1 MLVKH
6 LLTDV
11 AVATDVSD
19 HNCMS
24 VLIDEKD
31 LPQELTAEQAVEA
44 AYCSELAEVA
54 SKVQRGLPALIEC
67 DKDLAPYLYANLR
80 NRLRAV
86 NLRCLYL
93 DGRPRQEEQGGAMS
107 AGMMGTM
114 IAQLR
119 EAVRGPVER
128 RIVVL
133 PHLDLLTT
141 SQGGLTTE
149 AREVIPL
156 LYENPELVWI
166 GFKDP
171 SFPLPQVIENLFPHR
186 VSLIGVRRDRLRY
199 LITGKESRKFGREF
213 NPWALYKYV
222 SGINAVRLRKL
233 LSTLGGEDYP
243 ANPQSAYRHLRQATL
258 GGTLDVPT
266 ISFEKDIGGYA
277 KVKAQ
282 LNNEV
287 LHLLAHKEQL
297 TSEDQLRSVEDLI
310 PKGMIFWGPP
320 GTGKT
325 LFAKAMAS
333 EIGAAVTIVSG
344 PELKSKWVGES
355 EQQLRQIFHKARESA
370 PSIIVFDELDSFASA
385 RGTYTG
391 SGVEHSMVNQLL
403 TEMDGFHREEMVFV
417 VGTTNFV
424 EILDPALLRPGRFE
438 FHLHIPYPDADARR
452 EIIRIYDRKMCLK
465 MSEETL
471 EYSVKRTGH
480 GYLTPQGTP
489 FSGDHLNALCRS
501 IARLRL
507 RDGRDDATTPHD
519 VERALTEYQDRPKMT
534 PAEERVLA
542 THEAGHAI
550 CSLFCKHTPPIERI
564 TIESDNPWA
573 FGYVRHQD
581 PAHRYIRTRNE
592 YLDAICVALGAREAE
607 TLLLDDLSM
616 GAVSDLETAT
626 AIARELVEVHGL
638 GGPAVGVARFVSEKD
653 ERQRR
658 PDLSESQKDALDRA
672 IRTILEE
679 GRQRAAEVLRENRS
693 LLETLRDLLME
704 KKTIDAKTLSQ
715 VAGDQVVFKEPWPE
729 GEPAVGGG
737 TNHRVTENTEKT
749 QRKQKAK
756 KG

>member
-1 MLVKH
+1 
-6 LLTDV
+6 
-11 AVATDVSD
+11 
-19 HNCMS
+19 MS
-24 VLIDEKD
+24 VIINEKD

-93 DGRPRQEEQGGAMS
+93 DGRPRQEEQGGTMPT
-107 AGMMGTM
+107 GMMGTM

-186 VSLIGVRRDRLRY
+186 VRLLGIRRDRLRY
-199 LITGKESRKFGREF
+199 LTTRKESRKFGRAF

-222 SGINAVRLRKL
+222 SGVNAVRLRKL
-233 LSTLGGEDYP
+233 LATLEGEDYP
-243 ANPQSAYRHLRQATL
+243 ANPAHAYRQLRQATL
-258 GGTLDVPT
+258 GGTLEVPT
-266 ISFEKDIGGYA
+266 ISFDRDIGGYA
-277 KVKAQ
+277 KVKEQ
-282 LNNEV
+282 LRNEV
-287 LHLLAHKEQL
+287 LNLLARKEQL
-297 TSEDQLRSVEDLI
+297 TSEESIRSIEELI

-355 EQQLRQIFHKARESA
+355 EDNLRQIFHRARQSA

-403 TEMDGFHREEMVFV
+403 TEMDGFHKEELVFV
-417 VGTTNFV
+417 IGTTNFV

-438 FHLHIPYPDADARR
+438 FHLQIPYPDVEDRR
-452 EIIRIYDRKMCLK
+452 AILRIYDKKMALQ
-465 MSEETL
+465 MTPETL
-471 EYSVKRTGH
+471 EHAVKRTDFVVPGAAA
-480 GYLTPQGTP
+480 GTL
-489 FSGDHLNALCRS
+489 FSGDHLNALCRAVAR
-501 IARLRL
+501 ARLRA
-507 RDGRDDATTPHD
+507 GRTDPTQPEDI
-519 VERALTEYQDRPKMT
+519 EKALTEWIDRQTLT
-534 PAEERVLA
+534 P
-542 THEAGHAI
+542 
-550 CSLFCKHTPPIERI
+550 
-564 TIESDNPWA
+564 
-573 FGYVRHQD
+573 
-581 PAHRYIRTRNE
+581 
-592 YLDAICVALGAREAE
+592 
-607 TLLLDDLSM
+607 
-616 GAVSDLETAT
+616 
-626 AIARELVEVHGL
+626 
-638 GGPAVGVARFVSEKD
+638 SEK
-653 ERQRR
+653 
-658 PDLSESQKDALDRA
+658 
-672 IRTILEE
+672 
-679 GRQRAAEVLRENRS
+679 V
-693 LLETLRDLLME
+693 
-704 KKTIDAKTLSQ
+704 
-715 VAGDQVVFKEPWPE
+715 
-729 GEPAVGGG
+729 
-737 TNHRVTENTEKT
+737 
-749 QRKQKAK
+749 
-756 KG
+756 